1 MAVDLTGEVS
11 TPEFFRGLGINDA
24 EALEALSI
32 LMRGETSD
40 LGSLHRLRDL
50 VLRGCFRNEAQLRSA
65 LYDVYGADVNAD
77 YCAAGVGALV
87 ALRDYNEVDTRE
99 AVAKY
104 CDKWVTDA
112 GDVARLVGE
121 KIPEWFFPALANIA
135 RDAGGER
142 AFEMRIARAL
152 MAWGM
157 GGDPLGFTFRRL
169 SDTLSYSWNNLKN
182 YELGE
187 NEQWLVFYLAEEE
200 PQY

>member
-24 EALEALSI
+24 EALEALST
-32 LMRGETSD
+32 LMRGETCD

-50 VLRGCFRNEAQLRSA
+50 VLRGCFRNEAQLRNA
-65 LYDVYGADVNAD
+65 LYEVYGADANAD
-77 YCAAGVGALV
+77 YCAAGVEALV
-87 ALRDYNEVDTRE
+87 ALRAYNEVDTRE

-112 GDVARLVGE
+112 DAVVRLAGE
-121 KIPEWFFPALANIA
+121 KIPEWLFPALANIA
-135 RDAGGER
+135 RDANGER
-142 AFEMRIARAL
+142 AFERRITRAL

-157 GGDPLGFTFRRL
+157 GGDPLDFTFRQL
-169 SDTLSYSWNNLKN
+169 VEVLSYCWNNLKS
-182 YELGE
+182 YELSE
-187 NEQWLVFYLAEEE
+187 SEQWLVFYLAEEE